1 MSKPHF
7 RVRGKQPDKNQP
19 KHEKAVRKKIGKRV
33 SRLAMATRA
42 GVVDK
47 AQRPFAI
54 FCKLKKMNVRDAS
67 KVWKELPESERS
79 EYVQK
84 SKESFLEQRRQ
95 SAGAGV
101 LHKRGLVS
109 IKTSEKDGM
118 SSLERGVELGSA
130 AASSLKKNAG
140 GHVHAFAAFCKV
152 TRKAVAQASKDW
164 KNLSDHEKEKYKKIA
179 SAASEHVEVA
189 MLSDNPVEPIKQK
202 DTWLTF
208 LTFINLFQLTNI
220 HCHSLSFNHYGRG
233 PLRYL

>member
-1 MSKPHF
+1 MSKPLF
-7 RVRGKQPDKNQP
+7 RVRGKQPEKNQP

-67 KVWKELPESERS
+67 KVWNELPESERS

-109 IKTSEKDGM
+109 IKVSEKDGM
-118 SSLERGVELGSA
+118 SSLERGVELGSTS
-130 AASSLKKNAG
+130 SSLKKNSG

-152 TRKAVAQASKDW
+152 TRKPVAQASKDW
-164 KNLSDHEKEKYKKIA
+164 KNLSDHEKEKYKRIA
-179 SAASEHVEVA
+179 RAASEHVEVA
-189 MLSDNPVEPIKQK
+189 MPSDDPMEPIKQK
-202 DTWLTF
+202 DTWLEF
-208 LTFINLFQLTNI
+208 FDIQQLIPLTFIVV
-220 HCHSLSFNHYGRG
+220 
-233 PLRYL
+233 